1 MEDWCGGR
9 PDAEGKEDKM
19 KDDGAR
25 VEKVK
30 GRHAVVS
37 GRRMWIEGVGMG

>member
-1 MEDWCGGR
+1 MTLEERRIRWRMMER
-9 PDAEGKEDKM
+9 
-19 KDDGAR
+19 AR

-30 GRHAVVS
+30 GRHALVS